1 MPKFSD
7 GEKAMIKDRL
17 HAEGERLFIAH
28 GIKKVT
34 VDDLVGAAGIAKG
47 SFYAFYQNKE
57 HLYMDITGRLQ
68 AEMWRDMEAYLDE
81 NRALPAVEF
90 VKRCFLWLFDRMQR
104 YPMLRQTNRVEMDYL
119 YRKLPREIIE
129 AHIKDDKQNLVKLQ
143 EYGVRFK
150 CDLELAAKAL
160 QAAAIA
166 VITLEREDDA
176 DGRAVTD
183 IILDGVI
190 RGIVRDEND

>member
-7 GEKAMIKDRL
+7 SEKAMIRDKL
-17 HAEGERLFIAH
+17 HTEGERLFIAY
-28 GIKKVT
+28 GLKKVT
-34 VDDLVGAAGIAKG
+34 VDDLAGAASIAKG

-57 HLYMDITGRLQ
+57 HLYMDIIGRLQ
-68 AEMWRDMEAYLDE
+68 EEMWRDIESYLEE
-81 NRALPAVEF
+81 NRALPAAEL
-90 VKRCFLWLFDRMQR
+90 VKQCFLRLFERLQR
-104 YPMLRQTNRVEMDYL
+104 YPMLRQTGGGVTEYL

-129 AHIKDDKQNLVKLQ
+129 AHIKDDRQNLVKLQ

-160 QAAAIA
+160 QTAAIA

-176 DGRAVTD
+176 DRRAVTD
-183 IILDGVI
+183 IILDGII
-190 RGIVRDEND
+190 REIVRDEND